1 MPSTASHVRIE
12 TGSQSGTSLPFG
24 GSGPGAHES
33 NTVLSTPRQASEELS
48 PVELLPASSELA
60 ARLFPGQSA
69 TVPDAVGAF
78 EGVVIGHFALDQR
91 IGTGGMGTVF
101 LAEDERLQRPVALKI
116 LAPSQTADPAA
127 VQRFQNEARAA
138 ARLDHDHVA
147 RVFYYGEDQGLHYI
161 AFEYVQ
167 GVNLRDVIR
176 QRGRI
181 EPADAV
187 SYAVQLAAALCHTSA
202 CGVVHRDIKPSNI
215 IITPQGKVKLVDL
228 GLARKESLEES
239 AQLTVAGTTL
249 GTFDYIA
256 PEQAKDP
263 RNVDVRSD
271 IYSLGCTLYHMVTG
285 VLPFPEGTVLQRL
298 LDHQDKEPPDPAL
311 KNRRVSVAF
320 SAVIRKMMAA
330 DPRRRHHS
338 AEELLRD
345 LLAVAAELGLQ
356 AVPADS
362 AVMAAWRPGTATF
375 WQLHGAWIVAMSCL
389 IAAASAL
396 QLFPGLL
403 QRLASEPNA
412 QSEITLPLEAHTG
425 ELPRPAAVATRPS
438 QGTTSPNNG
447 SPTNPLPIG
456 PTAVIHPF
464 AGNSPRALQPMPL
477 DGDWPPSLVGTSK
490 LPTQP
495 FENEVPLISNPI
507 IPPSTLVEND
517 VPSPFKMETPRPTGA
532 DPVVATTGT
541 NPVVTPPVVPETAL
555 EPSGLFLIAGTGK
568 SYPTLEAACADARDQ
583 ASIELHFDG
592 RSPQV
597 IRPLR
602 IVQKRLTIHAAR
614 GRRPTLVFAPTDQ
627 VVDASLTRML
637 TVMGGALTLQN
648 VGLELRVPEH
658 GGSQGWTLFSL
669 MRCDRL
675 KLSGVTATI
684 INPRRHQATL
694 IEVVP
699 PLGESLSRMGTMKD
713 GAPLV
718 PMEVLIERSILRGET
733 AGIRLREN
741 VPLRIEIE
749 QSLAAVA
756 ESMLLSEATLGGM
769 QAPGRVTVQMTQ
781 STLFFGAGLL
791 HVASSEDLT
800 GRPVPIEIT
809 ARQSI
814 FSCPADKPLI
824 EQHVALESMENRK
837 SLVWIGD
844 GNLFDDVQ
852 TLWLVMA
859 IAGNTPP
866 QRWDFTA
873 WRTYWGQGE
882 TTGAAQLSVPWAR
895 PWRKTAWSEITRDDA
910 RYETLPDTTT
920 VTIDALPGV
929 LVEMLPGD
937 PQAVAPAVP
946 TAPLTV
952 APPL

>member
-1 MPSTASHVRIE
+1 MSPTE
-12 TGSQSGTSLPFG
+12 LP
-24 GSGPGAHES
+24 
-33 NTVLSTPRQASEELS
+33 
-48 PVELLPASSELA
+48 PASSELA
-60 ARLFPGQSA
+60 TRLFPGQSA
-69 TVPDAVGAF
+69 AAPDAVGAF
-78 EGVVIGHFALDQR
+78 EGVVIGHFALDKR

-181 EPADAV
+181 EPAEAV

-320 SAVIRKMMAA
+320 SAVIRKMMSA

-362 AVMAAWRPGTATF
+362 AVMAAWRPGAATF
-375 WQLHGAWIVAMSCL
+375 WQSHGPWIVAMSCL
-389 IAAASAL
+389 IVAASAL

-412 QSEITLPLEAHTG
+412 QAEITLPLDAHQG
-425 ELPRPAAVATRPS
+425 ESPRTPAVATLPS
-438 QGTTSPNNG
+438 RVVISPEKG
-447 SPTNPLPIG
+447 APGDSLPIG
-456 PTAVIHPF
+456 PAVAIKPDT
-464 AGNSPRALQPMPL
+464 GTGPRELQPIPL
-477 DGDWPPSLVGTSK
+477 DGDWPPSLAGTSK
-490 LPTQP
+490 FPTQP
-495 FENEVPLISNPI
+495 FENGVPLISNPLI
-507 IPPSTLVEND
+507 APSTLAEND
-517 VPSPFKMETPRPTGA
+517 VPSPFKMETPRPAGA
-532 DPVVATTGT
+532 ESVAASGT
-541 NPVVTPPVVPETAL
+541 NPTVTPAVVPETVL
-555 EPSGLFLIAGTGK
+555 ESAGPFLIAGTGK

-614 GRRPTLVFAPTDQ
+614 GRRPILVFAPTDQ

-658 GGSQGWTLFSL
+658 GGTQGWTLFSL

-699 PLGESLSRMGTMKD
+699 PLGESMARMGTMKD
-713 GAPLV
+713 GAPVV
-718 PMEVLIERSILRGET
+718 PMEVLVERSILRGET

-769 QAPGRVTVQMTQ
+769 QIPGRVTVQLTQ
-781 STLFFGAGLL
+781 STLFFGSGLL
-791 HVASSEDLT
+791 HVASSEDLS
-800 GRPVPIEIT
+800 GRPVPMEIT

-814 FSCPADKPLI
+814 FSCPADKPFI

-859 IAGNTPP
+859 TAGNTPP

-882 TTGAAQLSVPWAR
+882 TTGAAQLTIPWVR

-910 RYETLPDTTT
+910 RYETLPDTTS
-920 VTIDALPGV
+920 VMIDALPGV
-929 LVEMLPGD
+929 LVEMLPGE
-937 PQAVAPAVP
+937 PPAVVP
-946 TAPLTV
+946 TVPSTSPTV